1 MSSIPLHSSLY
12 IARSMRAAVRR
23 PVGAR
28 ARDWWSRAGEYLVRV
43 GESATHHRMG
53 SWTRR

>member
-12 IARSMRAAVRR
+12 IARSMRPAVRR